1 MAMGIPV
8 CNPNVS
14 AHSRASAPA
23 ARSAEYALAYNRSR
37 RRPSPGSSRHRN
49 SRDGRPPH
57 PSEYSALWPAAHTP
71 RTMSPGAVTPAK
83 TDGTKSASSTQLAAA
98 SNTSGATLRQCQILD
113 QNHSDEY
120 VPPIGDRYSGAQRRA
135 VSVMAAASS
144 AAVWSFHSHACA
156 ASESRQRGSRASGRL
171 PASTGSGVEP
181 VVSTP
186 IPMTRWRAKPACV
199 SACAN
204 APRTDAVRPTR

>member
-1 MAMGIPV
+1 MGRPV
-8 CNPNVS
+8 RKPKVS

-23 ARSAEYALAYNRSR
+23 ARSAAYAFVYNRSR
-37 RRPSPGSSRHRN
+37 REPSSGSSRQRN

-57 PSEYSALWPAAHTP
+57 ASEYSALWPAAHTP

-83 TDGTKSASSTQLAAA
+83 TEGTKSASSTQLAAA
-98 SNTSGATLRQCQILD
+98 SNTSGATLRQRQILD

-120 VPPIGDRYSGAQRRA
+120 VPPIGDRYPGAQHRA
-135 VSVMAAASS
+135 ASVMAAASS

-171 PASTGSGVEP
+171 PASTGS
-181 VVSTP
+181 
-186 IPMTRWRAKPACV
+186 
-199 SACAN
+199 
-204 APRTDAVRPTR
+204 